1 MKVGVYLNTAGGGVD
16 YHKQTWV
23 KAFAEGINT
32 FNPEHSATLIEQHEP
47 VAGYDY
53 SFCFSYQG
61 EHFKKTNKMSMLRRA
76 LQEKHVE
83 DGKIFFMDS
92 DVLISYQ
99 GQYTGGDKAAWS
111 TMPSKLK
118 ETEQGLRYVRLPYGH
133 VHHPRAKHFYKD
145 NWQDRWNSIKK
156 NKNITIKDYT
166 RNLNGPILLVCNRG
180 AEGYGGG
187 GKPAHEWARETI
199 LELSNHTNRNFIV
212 RFHKANVN
220 DKSENAKKL
229 IEWSSN
235 DSNFNTGRIT
245 IHNPGR
251 EYPDLIQSIRD
262 SYAVVTFASSAAAP
276 AIIEGKHLFVTSPT
290 CFFYEDRS
298 GELSDIENPKK
309 INRDNFFKRYS
320 YSHWNLLDLRSG
332 DFWRHVKDE
341 I

>member
-1 MKVGVYLNTAGGGVD
+1 MKIGVYLNTAGGGVD

-32 FNPEHSATLIEQHEP
+32 FNPEHSGTLLEDREP
-47 VAGYDY
+47 NPSYEY

-61 EHFKKTNKMSMLRRA
+61 EMFRPTNKMSLLRRA
-76 LQEKHVE
+76 LQEKHIE

-99 GQYTGGDKAAWS
+99 GQYEGGVKKSWENK
-111 TMPSKLK
+111 PQKLK
-118 ETEQGLRYVRLPYGH
+118 ETEQGLKYVRLPYGH

-156 NKNITIKDYT
+156 NKNIFVKDYENT
-166 RNLNGPILLVCNRG
+166 DGPILLVCNRG
-180 AEGYGGG
+180 KEGYGGD
-187 GKPAHEWARETI
+187 GKPAHIWAKETI
-199 LELSNHTNRNFIV
+199 EELSKYTDRKFII
-212 RFHKANVN
+212 RFHKANSN
-220 DKSENAKKL
+220 DKTGDVKDFIS
-229 IEWSSN
+229 WSSN
-235 DSNFNTGRIT
+235 DSRFNGGRIDV
-245 IHNPGR
+245 HNPDR
-251 EYPDLIQSIRD
+251 TYPNLLESIRN

-276 AIIEGKHLFVTSPT
+276 AIIEGRHLFVTSPT

-298 GELSDIENPKK
+298 GELSDIEKPKQ
-309 INRDNFFKRYS
+309 INRDKFFKRYS
-320 YSHWNLLDLRSG
+320 HSHWNLLDLRGG

>member
-1 MKVGVYLNTAGGGVD
+1 MKVGVYLNTTTGGVD
-16 YHKQTWV
+16 YHKQIWV
-23 KAFAEGINT
+23 KAFAEGINNH
-32 FNPEHSATLIEQHEP
+32 NPDHSATLIEEHEP
-47 VAGYDY
+47 VADYEY

-61 EHFKKTNKMSMLRRA
+61 ESFRPTNKMSLLRRA

-99 GQYTGGDKAAWS
+99 SRYETGS
-111 TMPSKLK
+111 QSKK
-118 ETEQGLRYVRLPYGH
+118 QETELGLRYVRLPYGH
-133 VHHPRAKHFYKD
+133 VHHPRAKHFLKD

-156 NKNITIKDYT
+156 NKNITVKDYENT
-166 RNLNGPILLVCNRG
+166 NGPILLVCNRG

-212 RFHKANVN
+212 RFHKANIN

-229 IEWSSN
+229 TEWSSN
-235 DSNFNTGRIT
+235 DSNFNTGRIS

-251 EYPDLIQSIRD
+251 EYPDLIQTIRD

-276 AIIEGKHLFVTSPT
+276 AIIEGRHLFVTSPT

-298 GELSDIENPKK
+298 GELSDIEKPKQ
-309 INRDNFFKRYS
+309 INRDNFFKRYTH
-320 YSHWNLLDLRSG
+320 SHWNILDLRSG
-332 DFWRHVKDE
+332 DFWEHVKDE

>member
-1 MKVGVYLNTAGGGVD
+1 MKVGVYLNTTTGGVD
-16 YHKQTWV
+16 YHKQIWV
-23 KAFAEGINT
+23 RAFAEGINT
-32 FNPEHSATLIEQHEP
+32 FNPDHSATLIEEHEP
-47 VAGYDY
+47 VADYEY

-61 EHFKKTNKMSMLRRA
+61 AMFKPTNKMSLLRRA
-76 LQEKHVE
+76 LQEKHIE

-99 GQYTGGDKAAWS
+99 GQYEGGHKKSWENK
-111 TMPSKLK
+111 PIKLR

-133 VHHPRAKHFYKD
+133 VHHPRAKHFFKD

-156 NKNITIKDYT
+156 NKNITVKDYE
-166 RNLNGPILLVCNRG
+166 NNDGPILLVCNRG
-180 AEGYGGG
+180 TEGYGGG

-199 LELSNHTNRNFIV
+199 EELSKHTKRNFIV

-220 DKSENAKKL
+220 DKSEAVRKF

-235 DSNFNTGRIT
+235 DSRFNSGNIT
-245 IHNPGR
+245 IHNPDR

-276 AIIEGKHLFVTSPT
+276 AIIEGRHLFVTSPT

-298 GELSDIENPKK
+298 GELSDIEKPKQ

-320 YSHWNLLDLRSG
+320 HSHWNILDLRSG
-332 DFWRHVKDE
+332 DFWGHVKDE